1 MQAVDPY
8 IWMENLDDPR
18 VKKFIE
24 EENKRLRE
32 FLGDLPSKLYPRIAK
47 YYMMNYPTMIRVTDR
62 GYFALF
68 KEGKVLKIK
77 FRPREGEGWIE
88 LVNSEQLGKDYIIRY
103 FYVNQDGTRLAYE
116 FSYGGA
122 DVGAT
127 RIIDVDSLETVDEI
141 KGDIHGVL
149 WLDKDRIYYV
159 RFFRSEKTPDGIP
172 PPASRVFLR
181 EEEKEEM
188 VFGQG
193 LPPMYFIGLDR
204 SRFSDHVLAI
214 VSYGWTESMAY
225 GGPLRDPNKWEKI
238 YEGHGYIVY
247 PVEYVN
253 NRYLITSFEKNMGCI
268 LSVRNG
274 EKEILID
281 EWEFPL
287 QSAVVVE
294 DRILVHY
301 LQHASSILKIFNFR
315 GELLDKVI
323 SDVPGTISSLD
334 SNGME
339 AVFLFQSFWIPYR
352 IYRFGLDKMELL
364 ESNEVSNDYIVEE
377 DFTTSKDGTKIHLFI
392 VRKRNSPIRNVLLF
406 GYGGFRISITPS
418 FVPSVL
424 PFIDDG
430 GAYAIANIRGGLE
443 YGEEWH
449 RQGMRENKQN
459 VFDDFMAAIEY
470 FRKKGARVVA
480 TGRSNGGL
488 LVGAVLTQRPE
499 LLDGALIGYPV
510 LDMLR
515 FHKLYIGRAW
525 VPEYG
530 DPDNPKDA
538 EFLRKYS
545 PYHNISKEKKY
556 PPTLVYTGLHDDRVH
571 PAHALKFVARLK
583 EVGAP
588 VYLRVETVSGHAG
601 ASPEIRLKEYSDTLA
616 FVYKVLN
623 MTTSEDS
630 SS

>member
-1 MQAVDPY
+1 
-8 IWMENLDDPR
+8 
-18 VKKFIE
+18 
-24 EENKRLRE
+24 
-32 FLGDLPSKLYPRIAK
+32 
-47 YYMMNYPTMIRVTDR
+47 
-62 GYFALF
+62 
-68 KEGKVLKIK
+68 
-77 FRPREGEGWIE
+77 
-88 LVNSEQLGKDYIIRY
+88 
-103 FYVNQDGTRLAYE
+103 
-116 FSYGGA
+116 
-122 DVGAT
+122 
-127 RIIDVDSLETVDEI
+127 SLETVDEI

-181 EEEKEEM
+181 EEGKEEM

-238 YEGHGYIVY
+238 YEGRGYIVY

-352 IYRFGLDKMELL
+352 IYIFSLDKMELL

-545 PYHNISKEKKY
+545 PYHNISRDKKY

-616 FVYKVLN
+616 FVYTVLN
-623 MTTSEDS
+623 MTTSKDS